1 MTKTA
6 LVTAFANLL
15 EERLVSLRRVRD
27 AARSGMRV
35 DGDHRPSNRGERG
48 AVTAQAY
55 LAVGLKS
62 RIDALEGDL
71 ALLRQVDPEPR
82 AQIAAGAL
90 VSTED
95 DVGLEQRYLLLPGA
109 QGDALGRGG
118 DVVTAVSPSSPI
130 GRSLIG
136 LTQGDCAEVMRAGR
150 QLNLEIL
157 KVE

>member
-48 AVTAQAY
+48 AVTSQAY
-55 LAVGLKS
+55 LAAGIKS

-71 ALLRQVDPEPR
+71 ALLSQVNPEPHT
-82 AQIAAGAL
+82 QIAAGAL

-95 DVGLEQRYLLLPGA
+95 EAGLGQRYLLLPGA
-109 QGDALGRGG
+109 QGDALGEGE
-118 DVVTAVSPSSPI
+118 DAVTAVSLSSPI

-150 QLNLEIL
+150 QLELEIL